1 MTQYIKTFGQ
11 FVNEQ
16 YGNDEIINES
26 SNKTEK
32 ELDKLFNELVPGSGV
47 ADTVEGEMVRAIMR
61 IMYRYYNDGDYY
73 FRGYGKETC
82 APSVDY
88 LKSNTPISKELSKH
102 LNNARKEAGPA
113 YNPDEYTPKDGYYN
127 NILKAADAIVAYV
140 KSKKGNYEPNTED
153 SRL

>member
-1 MTQYIKTFGQ
+1 MKDYIKTFGQ

-16 YGNDEIINES
+16 YGNDTIINES
-26 SNKTEK
+26 SKKTEK
-32 ELDKLFNELVPGSGV
+32 DLDKLFNELVPGNGV

-61 IMYRYYNDGDYY
+61 IMFRYYNDGDYY

-88 LKSNTPISKELSKH
+88 LKKNTPISKELSKH
-102 LNNARKEAGPA
+102 LNNARDEAGPA
-113 YNPDEYTPKDGYYN
+113 DNPDEYTPNDGYYN
-127 NILKAADAIVAYV
+127 NLLKAADAIIAYV
-140 KSKKGNYEPNTED
+140 KSKKGKYEPNTED